1 MKTDLLSIPVHFVAA
16 IELFGAGSLQMN
28 GPGTSI
34 PATLCVIAGIRGLY
48 LSYKQKSDL
57 PTLHRLH
64 TITTHQRLAAGCLP
78 RRALPYRSLISPS
91 KSGKPK
97 TRRLLCS

>member
-16 IELFGAGSLQMN
+16 IALFGAGSLQMN

-48 LSYKQKSDL
+48 LSYKQK
-57 PTLHRLH
+57 
-64 TITTHQRLAAGCLP
+64 
-78 RRALPYRSLISPS
+78 
-91 KSGKPK
+91 K
-97 TRRLLCS
+97 